1 MTTLDGAFVTPW
13 LDDYAGTPTDISAW
27 IQTITGL
34 GINADDGDATTFRG
48 DGAQVT
54 ARHIRGAVSSGPTL
68 NGLFV
73 PAFQDFLEPLLGKR
87 AGSTLM
93 IKAGSNA
100 PATSAD
106 EVYKAEVVLGDE
118 PWQYNAG
125 SMFTVAIPT
134 AQADGAPAPQL
145 GYKA

>member
-13 LDDYAGTPTDISAW
+13 LDDCVGVPTDISAW

-48 DGAQVT
+48 DGAQIT

-73 PAFQDFLEPLLGKR
+73 PAFMDFLMPLLGKR

-106 EVYKAEVVLGDE
+106 EVFKAEVVLGDV
-118 PWQYNAG
+118 PIQYNAG
-125 SMFTVAIPT
+125 AMVTLAIPV
-134 AQADGAPAPQL
+134 ALADGGPAPEL
-145 GYKA
+145 GYKG